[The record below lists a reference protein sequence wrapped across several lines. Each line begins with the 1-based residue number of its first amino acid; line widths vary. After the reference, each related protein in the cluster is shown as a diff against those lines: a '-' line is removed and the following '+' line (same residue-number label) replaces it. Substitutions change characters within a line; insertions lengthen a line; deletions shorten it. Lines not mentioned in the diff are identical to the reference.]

1 VTTGVVEGR
10 HRRGFG
16 PRSACPFRQTGEMS
30 TTRPHQIA
38 TLDQLRELYCEPS
51 TLVRSKVRPSLDAV
65 STTFLST
72 APFVLIA
79 TANAD
84 GRVDVSPRGGPA
96 GFIRVQADSSVV
108 AIPDLNGNNLLDTL
122 SNIIATGRAGLLA
135 IHPGRDETLRVNG
148 TAHLTVDPTVLAS
161 FTDELKVPKSAI
173 IIEPDEVF
181 VHCAKA
187 FRRSGMWHPDT
198 WRTDAPDAVDML
210 KCQLDLEPSADE
222 LRKGFEIG
230 YAEELA
236 ED

>member
-1 VTTGVVEGR
+1 
-10 HRRGFG
+10 
-16 PRSACPFRQTGEMS
+16 MS
-30 TTRPHQIA
+30 TVRPHQIA
-38 TLDQLRELYCEPS
+38 TLDQLRALYREPS
-51 TLVRSKVRPSLDAV
+51 VLVRSKVRPSLDAV

-79 TANAD
+79 TANAE

-96 GFIRVQADSSVV
+96 GFIRVQADGSV

-148 TAHLTVDPTVLAS
+148 VAHLTVDPAVLAS

-187 FRRSGMWHPDT
+187 FRRSGMWMPDT
-198 WRTDAPDAVDML
+198 WRADAPDAVDML
-210 KCQLDLEPSADE
+210 KCQLDIPLSADE
-222 LRKGFEIG
+222 LRTAFAEG
-230 YAEELA
+230 YVEELA
-236 ED
+236 LD